1 MKGRDPTDVLYE
13 KIAKAKGLPFTNE
26 EFNDHRPDIF
36 DHKTEDLL
44 EITRTGPRHKCLHR
58 H

>member
-13 KIAKAKGLPFTNE
+13 KIAKAKELPFT
-26 EFNDHRPDIF
+26 EFQEHRPDIF
-36 DHKTEDLL
+36 DYKTEDLL
-44 EITRTGPRHKCLHR
+44 EITRTGPRHKCQQLHM